1 MSYVLEGIVHYISK
15 FMMILFTYFTHM
27 PKLKHDKSPK
37 WIIKFLPNTIK
48 KYCFPFCF
56 NLAGLTPSSKMY
68 MSTYNE
74 MTYDGKNYKTL
85 VYLCVRKNACVRSLS
100 HVKFHNKYTNFLKI
114 MYPKNIYIYMCDN
127 HLSQTYLH
135 LKREERDNDN
145 HLCWHQRRCFT
156 VIKAQNRFRKLHY
169 VRSVTAHCQRWS
181 LQDIHVRGAW
191 GGSLLL
197 QYVLGFWVPRP
208 NFVCWRV
215 SKWPIVTCVGW

>member
-74 MTYDGKNYKTL
+74 MTYDGKKYKTL

-114 MYPKNIYIYMCDN
+114 MYPKNIYIYIYMCVIIIFPK
-127 HLSQTYLH
+127 HIYIWRERRETTTTTY
-135 LKREERDNDN
+135 
-145 HLCWHQRRCFT
+145 
-156 VIKAQNRFRKLHY
+156 VGIKEGASL
-169 VRSVTAHCQRWS
+169 WS
-181 LQDIHVRGAW
+181 KPKIGL
-191 GGSLLL
+191 GSCTMWEVLL
-197 QYVLGFWVPRP
+197 
-208 NFVCWRV
+208 
-215 SKWPIVTCVGW
+215 PIVKGGPFRISM